1 MTLYIVRA
9 KPKSQLSELRKEM
22 DSGKISNLKPFG
34 KSLQRGLENA
44 RMDKETGYAMW
55 VEERLLLST
64 VDKGTR
70 ESVLDRYF
78 DDITVDRVKFEREG
92 RDRISNKPYLWNK

>member
-44 RMDKETGYAMW
+44 RMDKETGRVMW
-55 VEERLLLST
+55 VEEDYCSPPLT
-64 VDKGTR
+64 MER

-78 DDITVDRVKFEREG
+78 DEITIDRVKSEG
-92 RDRISNKPYLWNK
+92 EGWYRISNKPYLWNK

>member
-64 VDKGTR
+64 VDNGTR

>member
-22 DSGKISNLKPFG
+22 DLGKISNLKPFG
-34 KSLQRGLENA
+34 KSLQRGLKNA
-44 RMDKETGYAMW
+44 RMDKETGHVMW
-55 VEERLLLST
+55 VEEDYCSPPLT
-64 VDKGTR
+64 MER

-92 RDRISNKPYLWNK
+92 

>member
-44 RMDKETGYAMW
+44 KMDKETGYAMW

-64 VDKGTR
+64 VDNGTR
-70 ESVLDRYF
+70 KRTRQIF
-78 DDITVDRVKFEREG
+78 R
-92 RDRISNKPYLWNK
+92 

>member
-34 KSLQRGLENA
+34 KSLQRG
-44 RMDKETGYAMW
+44 
-55 VEERLLLST
+55 
-64 VDKGTR
+64 R
-70 ESVLDRYF
+70 ECKD
-78 DDITVDRVKFEREG
+78 G
-92 RDRISNKPYLWNK
+92 

>member
-34 KSLQRGLENA
+34 KSLQRGLEMQGWIK
-44 RMDKETGYAMW
+44 RLAMQCGLKKDYCSPPLTM
-55 VEERLLLST
+55 E
-64 VDKGTR
+64 R
-70 ESVLDRYF
+70 ESGLDRYF
-78 DDITVDRVKFEREG
+78 DDITVDRVKFEGE
-92 RDRISNKPYLWNK
+92 